1 MTRAV
6 SYFHTRCTLIAM
18 SACAVCLGVQ
28 AQSAIVDASVSAG
41 VGVVGHP
48 QADRALFG
56 QYNGLRSRDA
66 VGLLSLDY
74 SLRDQENGKWID
86 LTGSDILGDTR
97 ELNFV
102 WKNPGFWK
110 VTANYGELVRVDP
123 NTLNTTL
130 TGAGSATPQ
139 VQQTNQQGFLAPVGS
154 GVDTDLKT
162 KRTSVGLGLTKII
175 TPSLKVQVDLKSE
188 NKEGVRAFGLGS
200 ICSSQLE
207 FQLQDK
213 GTNPAII
220 SACTST
226 LMLPE
231 PVNSNHSQIEARVSY
246 ALERL
251 RFSVG
256 YYGSYFSNSSTLLD
270 TSGLSKGVK
279 PNLPSVALSPD
290 NQAHQLDLSGSYDLT
305 GTTRGTFKLAWA
317 SASQNADFS
326 NAGLIGPVVA
336 ANNPAVTY
344 NSPDAKVITTLAK
357 LGITSRPLPQL
368 SLLGDLRY
376 EDKDDQTP
384 LFNYDLLGTNL
395 LAKTQYATN
404 HSLPNRKIQGKL
416 QASWQFN
423 HDYRGT
429 LGLDQESID
438 RGTVTASSRV
448 SGISALR
455 QKTDETG
462 VRAELRSQLAD
473 DLSGTVSVS
482 SSQRNGSSWLQPN
495 SGLGTDPKLSTYRRY
510 LTGVTEGANPA
521 LGAVFSPTLA
531 DRQRD
536 KLKLFADWQ
545 ASEKLSLQF
554 SAENGTDKFS
564 APNAN
569 GLRDTRMGQIGL
581 DWSFALTDNWAVNG
595 YLSQSTQTLNQ
606 AFYRGTV
613 MAFDNTNLGASIGV
627 SGKASSKV
635 HLGASLSY
643 MDDRSAYAQ
652 SPDASAP
659 ADVAS
664 TLAKTGGL
672 PDINYSQTTLKLFAD
687 YALEKKSSVRIDLIH
702 QRASVNDWAPL
713 VYSDNSTVTQN
724 QDQNVSYVGV
734 TYIYQLP

>member
-6 SYFHTRCTLIAM
+6 SPFHAQRTLVALAVC
-18 SACAVCLGVQ
+18 SVCLGVQ

-41 VGVVGHP
+41 VGVVGGT

-56 QYNGLRSRDA
+56 QYNGQRSRDT
-66 VGLLSLDY
+66 VGLLGLDY

-86 LTGSDILGDTR
+86 LTGSDLIGDTR

-102 WKNPGFWK
+102 WKKPGVWK
-110 VTANYGELVRVDP
+110 FTANYGELVRVDP
-123 NTLNTTL
+123 NILKTSL
-130 TGAGSATPQ
+130 TGAGSTTPQ
-139 VQQTNQQGFLAPVGS
+139 VAS
-154 GVDTDLKT
+154 GAASDIELKT
-162 KRTSVGLGLTKII
+162 KRTAVGLGLTKII
-175 TPSLKVQVDLKSE
+175 TPALQLQLDLKSE
-188 NKEGVRAFGLGS
+188 KKEGTRALGLAYS
-200 ICSSQLE
+200 CT
-207 FQLQDK
+207 LQQ
-213 GTNPAII
+213 GVFCNLI
-220 SACTST
+220 
-226 LMLPE
+226 LPE
-231 PVNSNHSQIEARVSY
+231 PIDANHSQVEARVSY
-246 ALERL
+246 SLEKFRINL
-251 RFSVG
+251 G
-256 YYGSYFSNSSTLLD
+256 YYGSYYSNNNAAINPTGFVTSSTLNQMPL
-270 TSGLSKGVK
+270 
-279 PNLPSVALSPD
+279 ALSPD

-326 NAGLIGPVVA
+326 NAGLTGPVVS

-344 NSPDAKVITTLAK
+344 SRPDAKVITTLAK

-438 RGTVTASSRV
+438 RGTVTASSLV
-448 SGISALR
+448 SGISSLR

-462 VRAELRSQLAD
+462 VRAELRSQFAD
-473 DLSGTVSVS
+473 NLSGTVSVS

-495 SGLGTDPKLSTYRRY
+495 SGFGTDPGLSTYRRY
-510 LTGVTEGANPA
+510 LTGVTEGVNAA
-521 LGAVFSPTLA
+521 LGTVPTLA

-564 APNAN
+564 APNTN

-581 DWSFALTDNWAVNG
+581 DWSFAMTTNWAVNG
-595 YLSQSTQTLNQ
+595 YLSQTTQTMNQ
-606 AFYRGTV
+606 AFYGGTV

-635 HLGASLSY
+635 NVGGSLSY
-643 MDDRSAYAQ
+643 MNDRSVYAQ

-672 PDINYSQTTLKLFAD
+672 PDINYRQTTLKLFAD
-687 YALEKKSSVRIDLIH
+687 FALEKKSSVRVDLIH

>member
-6 SYFHTRCTLIAM
+6 SYFHTRCTLVAM

-48 QADRALFG
+48 QADRAFSG

-66 VGLLSLDY
+66 VGLLGLDY

-97 ELNFV
+97 ELNFI
-102 WKNPGFWK
+102 WKNPGLWK
-110 VTANYGELVRVDP
+110 FTASYGELVLVDP
-123 NTLNTTL
+123 NTLKTTL
-130 TGAGSATPQ
+130 TGAGSTTPQ
-139 VQQTNQQGFLAPVGS
+139 VAAGAAS
-154 GVDTDLKT
+154 DIELKT
-162 KRTSVGLGLTKII
+162 KRTAVGLGLTKII
-175 TPSLKVQVDLKSE
+175 TPALQLQIDLKSE
-188 NKEGVRAFGLGS
+188 KKEGTRSLGLAYS
-200 ICSSQLE
+200 
-207 FQLQDK
+207 
-213 GTNPAII
+213 
-220 SACTST
+220 CTMQQGVFCN

-231 PVNSNHSQIEARVSY
+231 PIDANHSQVEARVSY
-246 ALERL
+246 SLEKFRINL
-251 RFSVG
+251 G
-256 YYGSYFSNSSTLLD
+256 YYGSYYSNANAAINPMGFSTSSTLNQMPL
-270 TSGLSKGVK
+270 
-279 PNLPSVALSPD
+279 ALSPD

-326 NAGLIGPVVA
+326 NVGLIGPVVS

-344 NSPDAKVITTLAK
+344 SSPDAKVITTLAK

-395 LAKTQYATN
+395 LTKTQYATN

-423 HDYRGT
+423 RDNRGT
-429 LGLDQESID
+429 FGLDQESID

-448 SGISALR
+448 SGISSLR

-482 SSQRNGSSWLQPN
+482 SSQRNGSNWLQPN
-495 SGLGTDPKLSTYRRY
+495 SGLSLDSKLPTYRRY
-510 LTGVTEGANPA
+510 LTGVTEGVNPA
-521 LGAVFSPTLA
+521 LGAVFMPTLA

-536 KLKLFADWQ
+536 KLKLLSDWQ

-564 APNAN
+564 SSNAN

-581 DWSFALTDNWAVNG
+581 DWSFAMTSNWAVNG
-595 YLSQSTQTLNQ
+595 YLSQTTQTLNQ

-643 MDDRSAYAQ
+643 MNDRSVYAQ

-672 PDINYSQTTLKLFAD
+672 PDITYRQTTLKLFANYD
-687 YALEKKSSVRIDLIH
+687 LEKKSSVRVDLIH
-702 QRASVNDWAPL
+702 QHASVNDWTPL

-724 QDQNVSYVGV
+724 QDQNVNYVGV
-734 TYIYQLP
+734 TYVYQLP